1 MQRVIRRSLS
11 TVKNISAQ
19 SVFEK
24 SCYNKID
31 FKISED
37 ATAYEASIR
46 FSAFNIGCLAV
57 VQNESNKVIGVV
69 SERDLIHK
77 VISTRKN
84 SDEVKIKE
92 ICTSSP
98 NIIASKQS
106 DSLDDCMNKMMFKG
120 IKHLMIVDDK
130 TSECTG
136 MISIRDVIK
145 EVNQKNKD
153 LIMRLSDFNIGKG
166 AYFSS
171 E

>member
-1 MQRVIRRSLS
+1 
-11 TVKNISAQ
+11 
-19 SVFEK
+19 
-24 SCYNKID
+24 
-31 FKISED
+31 
-37 ATAYEASIR
+37 
-46 FSAFNIGCLAV
+46 
-57 VQNESNKVIGVV
+57 
-69 SERDLIHK
+69 
-77 VISTRKN
+77 
-84 SDEVKIKE
+84 
-92 ICTSSP
+92 
-98 NIIASKQS
+98 
-106 DSLDDCMNKMMFKG
+106 MFKG